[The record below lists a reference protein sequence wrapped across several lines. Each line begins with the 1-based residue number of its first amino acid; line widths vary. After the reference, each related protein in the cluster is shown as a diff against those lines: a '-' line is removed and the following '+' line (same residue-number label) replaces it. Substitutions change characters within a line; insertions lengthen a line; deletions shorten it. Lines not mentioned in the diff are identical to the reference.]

1 MINNCLFIIT
11 SRDTVYI
18 FTIYTFL
25 TLVQAALMVSLFP
38 MVAMLVKTLMNV
50 RLQLTLPRSPF
61 VPSMDHAITLM
72 AVTNVSAMLVSR

>member
-25 TLVQAALMVSLFP
+25 TLVQAVLMVSLFP
-38 MVAMLVKTLMNV
+38 MVAMHVKTLMNV
-50 RLQLTLPRSPF
+50 KLQLTLPRSLF
-61 VPSMDHAITLM
+61 VPSMDHAITSTV
-72 AVTNVSAMLVSR
+72 ATNVSAMLVSR

>member
-25 TLVQAALMVSLFP
+25 TLVQAVLMVSLFP

-50 RLQLTLPRSPF
+50 RLQLTLPRSPY
-61 VPSMDHAITLM
+61 VPLMDHATILTV
-72 AVTNVSAMLVSR
+72 VTNVSAMLVSR

>member
-25 TLVQAALMVSLFP
+25 TPVQAALMVSLFP
-38 MVAMLVKTLMNV
+38 MVAMHVKTLMNV
-50 RLQLTLPRSPF
+50 KLQLTLPRSPY
-61 VPSMDHAITLM
+61 VPSMDHAITSTV
-72 AVTNVSAMLVSR
+72 ATNVSAMLVSR

>member
-25 TLVQAALMVSLFP
+25 TLVQAALMDSLFP
-38 MVAMLVKTLMNV
+38 MVAMHVKTLMNV
-50 RLQLTLPRSPF
+50 RLPLTLPRSPF
-61 VPSMDHAITLM
+61 VPSMDHAITSM
-72 AVTNVSAMLVSR
+72 VATNVSAMLVSR